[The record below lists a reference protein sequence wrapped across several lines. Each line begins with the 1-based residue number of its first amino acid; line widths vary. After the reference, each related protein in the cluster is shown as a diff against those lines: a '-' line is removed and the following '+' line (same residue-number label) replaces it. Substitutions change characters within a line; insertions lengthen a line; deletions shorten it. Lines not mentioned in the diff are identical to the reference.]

1 MFGSTRV
8 LLGMRGRRGT
18 AAAVAAAAMVMTVM
32 TGSVSAN
39 HTFGTLD
46 CGAAG
51 TFEVEGTLPGGG
63 PPIDRPSPW
72 SGAFLLEDTTQVFR
86 AFSNDHF
93 GLVQV
98 PASLSARPLIT
109 CTLTSEGPMFD
120 PPWTLVGMLLP

>member
-1 MFGSTRV
+1 
-8 LLGMRGRRGT
+8 MRARRGAAAGIA
-18 AAAVAAAAMVMTVM
+18 AAAVLMTLV
-32 TGSVSAN
+32 TGVSAH

-51 TFEVEGTLPGGG
+51 TFEVEGTQPGGN
-63 PPIDRPSPW
+63 PIDRPSPW

-93 GLVQV
+93 GIVKV